1 MRAITKKQKK
11 NPVFWIGQAGKYA
24 FLLCHLAFTLLP
36 FYWMLVTALKSTQ
49 ADIYAF
55 PVTYWPSEITLKNF
69 ADILTTG
76 NFFIYFK
83 NSFIYASMAAIA
95 GTFIA
100 ILASYAL
107 SRFRFRGRNVILFF
121 FILTQMLPGFI
132 GMAPKYQMMSSWGL
146 VNNAYGIMLIYFSG
160 VLPYS
165 IIMLRAF
172 FDGIPNAIEEAALID
187 GCSRFQ
193 IVFRIAIPLM
203 IPGIAS
209 VLIFDFVNTWNE
221 LFHAVLFI
229 DSDALKTIPVAL
241 NALIQKYDVAWGQM
255 MAGTVIGI
263 LPTIGLF
270 AFLRK
275 YMVAGLTSGAVK
287 G

>member
-1 MRAITKKQKK
+1 
-11 NPVFWIGQAGKYA
+11 
-24 FLLCHLAFTLLP
+24 
-36 FYWMLVTALKSTQ
+36 
-49 ADIYAF
+49 
-55 PVTYWPSEITLKNF
+55 
-69 ADILTTG
+69 
-76 NFFIYFK
+76 
-83 NSFIYASMAAIA
+83 
-95 GTFIA
+95 
-100 ILASYAL
+100 
-107 SRFRFRGRNVILFF
+107 
-121 FILTQMLPGFI
+121 
-132 GMAPKYQMMSSWGL
+132 MMSSWGL
-146 VNNAYGIMLIYFSG
+146 VNNMYGIMLIYFSG

>member
-1 MRAITKKQKK
+1 MI
-11 NPVFWIGQAGKYA
+11 
-24 FLLCHLAFTLLP
+24 
-36 FYWMLVTALKSTQ
+36 
-49 ADIYAF
+49 
-55 PVTYWPSEITLKNF
+55 
-69 ADILTTG
+69 
-76 NFFIYFK
+76 
-83 NSFIYASMAAIA
+83 
-95 GTFIA
+95 
-100 ILASYAL
+100 
-107 SRFRFRGRNVILFF
+107 
-121 FILTQMLPGFI
+121 
-132 GMAPKYQMMSSWGL
+132 
-146 VNNAYGIMLIYFSG
+146 LIYFSG

-172 FDGIPNAIEEAALID
+172 FDGMPDAIEEAALID

-229 DSDALKTIPVAL
+229 DSDALRTIPVAL
-241 NALIQKYDVAWGQM
+241 NAMIQKFDIAWGPM
-255 MAGTVIGI
+255 MAGTVIGV
-263 LPTIGLF
+263 LPTIALF